1 MCVCLFVWWVGI
13 NPIDSRKIKSNGEL
27 EEIILLTHV
36 ASNNGTNIQIHQTK
50 YVQILPLLPLTVT
63 GASTRWT
70 LLSSTNISRAR
81 RHNALTSLSCKYSH
95 RRSRSICESNDDDG
109 DELLE
114 LLILLLLLLVPLV
127 AVETM
132 ADEENE
138 EVIAA
143 AVVVGAPMRSLLLND
158 EASPPDELA
167 VDAIDGM
174 SSQSPLLI
182 MLLLESSSI
191 IV

>member
-1 MCVCLFVWWVGI
+1 VSVCLFVWWVGI
-13 NPIDSRKIKSNGEL
+13 NPIDSRKKDRSNGEL

-50 YVQILPLLPLTVT
+50 YVQILPLLLPLTVT

-81 RHNALTSLSCKYSH
+81 RHSALTSLSCKYSH

-114 LLILLLLLLVPLV
+114 LLLLLLLLLV

>member
-1 MCVCLFVWWVGI
+1 M
-13 NPIDSRKIKSNGEL
+13 
-27 EEIILLTHV
+27 

-50 YVQILPLLPLTVT
+50 YVQILPLLLPLTVT

-81 RHNALTSLSCKYSH
+81 RHSALTSLSCKYSH

-114 LLILLLLLLVPLV
+114 LLLLLLLVPLV

-143 AVVVGAPMRSLLLND
+143 AVVVGAPMRSLLLKD

>member
-1 MCVCLFVWWVGI
+1 VC
-13 NPIDSRKIKSNGEL
+13 SQ
-27 EEIILLTHV
+27 
-36 ASNNGTNIQIHQTK
+36 SNNGTNIQIHPTK
-50 YVQILPLLPLTVT
+50 YVQILLPLLPLTVT

-114 LLILLLLLLVPLV
+114 LLLSLLLVPLV
-127 AVETM
+127 VDTM
-132 ADEENE
+132 AEEENE

-143 AVVVGAPMRSLLLND
+143 AAVGAPMRSLLLN